1 MIRGLTSAARGM
13 IQQSAKQDIIA
24 HNLANIA
31 TPGFKSRRAAAHDFA
46 AVFGTQSA
54 AVRRAQSAGNPRR
67 PALAAPVADP
77 VLVTNQSRT
86 QGSLQRTGTNTDLAI
101 QGPGFFVV
109 EGPGGSSLTR
119 NGSFTLNGAGE
130 LVTSTGENVLGEA
143 GPIKVGSAN
152 WSIDS
157 SGAVIVDGAIV
168 DRLRIVTSTPERGTT
183 SPAPAERSVTQGAI
197 ESSNVAAVREMVAT
211 IANMRAYEANQKAI
225 QSIDQTL
232 DKLINEVGR
241 V

>member
-46 AVFGTQSA
+46 AVFGAQSA
-54 AVRRAQSAGNPRR
+54 AQRPTAAGNPR

-77 VLVTNQSRT
+77 VLVTSRSQA
-86 QGSLQRTGTNTDLAI
+86 QGSLQRTGTKTDLAI
-101 QGPGFFVV
+101 EGPGFFIVD
-109 EGPGGSSLTR
+109 GPGGSSMTR
-119 NGSFTLNGAGE
+119 NGSFTLNAVGE
-130 LVTSTGENVLGEA
+130 LVTSAGENVLGEA
-143 GPIKVGSAN
+143 GPIKVGSAD

-157 SGAVIVDGAIV
+157 SGAVIVDGAVV
-168 DRLRIVTSTPERGTT
+168 DRLRIVISSDEGQTVNAAPDER
-183 SPAPAERSVTQGAI
+183 RVTQGAV
-197 ESSNVAAVREMVAT
+197 ESSNVAAVGEMVAT
-211 IANMRAYEANQKAI
+211 IANMRAYEANQKVI

-232 DKLINEVGR
+232 DKLINEAGR